1 VFPGKAGSEESV
13 MIQDWKDRVRLE
25 GILAAL
31 AGGMQAANLRNPGF
45 HQKVSERHGIAEIRT
60 EDGSVARR
68 FFLSH
73 GLLRSRRGIHP
84 APDYTMI
91 YRDASCA
98 VRVLLKGSQ
107 AAAMQAISDGKMK
120 LEGDMVFGMWFNDL
134 LQHAGDLM
142 KNPRELLGA

>member
-1 VFPGKAGSEESV
+1 
-13 MIQDWKDRVRLE
+13 MTQDWKDRVRLE
-25 GILAAL
+25 GILAVL
-31 AGGMQAANLRNPGF
+31 AGGMQVANLRNPGF
-45 HQKVSERHGIAEIRT
+45 REKVAERHGIAEIRT

-73 GLLRSRRGIHP
+73 GVLQSRRGTHP
-84 APDYTMI
+84 APDYAMV

-107 AAAMQAISDGKMK
+107 AAAMQAITDGKMK

-134 LQHAGDLM
+134 LQQTGALL
-142 KNPRELLGA
+142 KNPRELLGG